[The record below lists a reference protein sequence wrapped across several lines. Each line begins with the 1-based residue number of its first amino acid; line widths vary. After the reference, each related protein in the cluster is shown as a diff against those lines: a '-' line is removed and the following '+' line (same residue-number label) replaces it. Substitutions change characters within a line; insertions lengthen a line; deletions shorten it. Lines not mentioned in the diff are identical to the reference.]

1 MRMTKRAWSVEL
13 ESNAWQDDTFNG
25 TVNECIKYCQKKTSL
40 LMVLMQD
47 LQKLKL
53 TTMDALHIVLIS

>member
-1 MRMTKRAWSVEL
+1 MTKRAWSVEL

-25 TVNECIKYCQKKTSL
+25 TVNECIRYCQKKETSL

-53 TTMDALHIVLIS
+53 ITMDALHIALIS

>member
-1 MRMTKRAWSVEL
+1 MTKRAWSVEL
-13 ESNAWQDDTFNG
+13 ESNAWQDDTL
-25 TVNECIKYCQKKTSL
+25 TVQRMNVSDIAKKETSL

-53 TTMDALHIVLIS
+53 TTMDALYIALIS